1 MSSASDPHSG
11 IPVKLYYR
19 IGEVSQIVGVEPH
32 VLRYWETEF
41 RSIRPQKSR
50 KGQRIYSRRDVDK
63 LLKVRDLLYTHGFTI
78 AGARKRLRDGGEE
91 TEPSA
96 VPVSVAAPPQA
107 ASVRLSAP
115 ARALLLDLRREIT
128 GMLAELDAQSANS

>member
-1 MSSASDPHSG
+1 VADESEL
-11 IPVKLYYR
+11 PVKLYYR

-63 LLKVRDLLYTHGFTI
+63 LLKVKDLLYTHGFTI
-78 AGARKRLRDGGEE
+78 AGARRRLRE
-91 TEPSA
+91 A
-96 VPVSVAAPPQA
+96 VPEAEPQPAPVPQA
-107 ASVRLSAP
+107 APASAP
-115 ARALLLDLRREIT
+115 EADLSLRARGALVELREEIKR
-128 GMLAELDAQSANS
+128 MLSELEGEAS